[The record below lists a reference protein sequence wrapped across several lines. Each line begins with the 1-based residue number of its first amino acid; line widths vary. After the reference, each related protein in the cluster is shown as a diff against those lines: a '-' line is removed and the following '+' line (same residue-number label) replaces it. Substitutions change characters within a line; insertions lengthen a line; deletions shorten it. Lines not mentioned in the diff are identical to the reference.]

1 MADLNAGYPTPNLS
15 RNIAIA
21 HGVKLF
27 FKDETATTP
36 VYRDLGDLS
45 DLAVNPVVEFVEH
58 FSNHDGVN
66 SLAKRIVQSRS
77 LTIDATLNEINE
89 ENLMLAMFGGTKS
102 TSGTINYQ
110 FAEVVSED
118 AAGDTFTL
126 THTPVAS
133 SLKVYKEKD
142 DTAVTNTADADF
154 TLATNV
160 VTAVGSGAIENETKI
175 RVEYTVEMASATKSE
190 LFGQTNYHGE
200 VQLHVLNN
208 QGGVAQIF
216 QLDDALISPN
226 GSLNFPVDGVQSL
239 PITIRSLVKNGR
251 IGDMYLK
258 DDA

>member
-89 ENLMLAMFGGTKS
+89 DNLMLAMFGGTKNP
-102 TSGTINYQ
+102 SGSISYQ
-110 FAEVVSED
+110 FAEVVSVSSTTDEY
-118 AAGDTFTL
+118 TL
-126 THTPVAS
+126 THTPALDADGNSTLKAATEKEATAS
-133 SLKVYKEKD
+133 TTD
-142 DTAVTNTADADF
+142 ITNTGVTATASG
-154 TLATNV
+154 TLA
-160 VTAVGSGAIENETKI
+160 GETKL
-175 RVEYTVEMASATKSE
+175 RFEYTVEMASATKSE

-216 QLDDALISPN
+216 QLDDALISPS

-239 PITIRSLVKNGR
+239 PITIRSLVKNGK